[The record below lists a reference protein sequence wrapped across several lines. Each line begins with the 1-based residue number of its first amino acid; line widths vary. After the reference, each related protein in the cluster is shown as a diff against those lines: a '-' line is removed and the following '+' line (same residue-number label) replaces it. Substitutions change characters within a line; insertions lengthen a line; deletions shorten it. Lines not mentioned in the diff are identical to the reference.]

1 METTEQILERQCAAL
16 NFENGKVK
24 YFSIS
29 TQWEEADTIGDA
41 IKNILEA
48 DKKYDGK
55 TPLAHWIEE
64 KGCIKAEN
72 LEPIVF
78 PDDIEKLMEEAR
90 KVIMTPFYLP

>member
-1 METTEQILERQCAAL
+1 MKTIEQILTKQCAQL

-24 YFSIS
+24 YFSAS
-29 TQWEEADTIGDA
+29 TQWNEADTIEDA
-41 IKNILEA
+41 IQSIIEA

-72 LEPIVF
+72 LESIVF

-90 KVIMTPFYLP
+90 KIIMTPFYLP